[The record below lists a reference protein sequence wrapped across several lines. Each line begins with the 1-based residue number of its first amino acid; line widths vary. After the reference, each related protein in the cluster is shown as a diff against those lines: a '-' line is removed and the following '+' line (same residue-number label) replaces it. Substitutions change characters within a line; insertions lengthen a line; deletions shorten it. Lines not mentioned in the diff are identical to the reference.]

1 MFHWGK
7 FAGAG
12 LGYIL
17 GGVPGLLFGLVLGYL
32 ADKCVLALKQPKFA
46 RVDPADIAKLQ
57 KEFFVATFSVM
68 GHVAA
73 TALATGDDELTAL
86 NKVMARLNL
95 PPEAHDEAVKLYN
108 GSKGKDFDLNAVLL
122 PFLSACRQQ
131 PHLLEMF
138 IEIQL
143 FAAFDRGEINPTR
156 QQILLNVCRMLEMS
170 RADFDRI
177 FSTIRAEYHFSRD
190 KSTGNVVKMPN
201 TGNVVE
207 AYAILNLSPNASNDE
222 IKQAYRRLT
231 SMHHPDKL
239 VAKGLPEEMLKIA
252 EDKTREI
259 RLAYDR
265 IRALRN
271 F

>member
-17 GGVPGLLFGLVLGYL
+17 GGIPGMLLGVVAGFIV
-32 ADKCVLALKQPKFA
+32 DKSVLALKQPHFA
-46 RVDPADIAKLQ
+46 RVDPADIARLQ

-68 GHVAA
+68 GHVSAA
-73 TALATGDDELTAL
+73 GSATNDDELRSL
-86 NKVMARLNL
+86 NKVIARLNL
-95 PPEAHDEAVKLYN
+95 PSDVYDEAVKLYSQ
-108 GSKGKDFDLNAVLL
+108 SKSADFNLNEVLL

-138 IEIQL
+138 MEIQL
-143 FAAFDRGEINPTR
+143 FAAYEGGELHPTR
-156 QQILLNVCRMLEMS
+156 QQMLLNICRMLEMS

-190 KSTGNVVKMPN
+190 KKTGKVVSMPDN
-201 TGNVVE
+201 SNIAQ
-207 AYAILNLSPNASNDE
+207 AYAILNLSPNASNEE

-265 IRALRN
+265 IREVRN

>member
-1 MFHWGK
+1 VFHWGK

-12 LGYIL
+12 MGYIL
-17 GGVPGLLFGLVLGYL
+17 GGMPGIAFGLALGFL
-32 ADKCVLALKQPKFA
+32 VDKSVLALKQPQFA
-46 RVDPADIAKLQ
+46 RVDPAEISQLQ
-57 KEFFVATFSVM
+57 KEFFVATFAVM
-68 GHVAA
+68 GHVSAAA
-73 TALATGDDELTAL
+73 TAGGNDEMQAL
-86 NKVMARLNL
+86 DKVMARLNM
-95 PPEAHDEAVKLYN
+95 PADVYDEAVALYN
-108 GSKGKDFDLNAVLL
+108 QGTSPDFNLNEVLL
-122 PFLSACRQQ
+122 TFLGACRQQ

-138 IEIQL
+138 MEIQL
-143 FAAFDRGEINPTR
+143 FAAYNGANLNPTR
-156 QQILLNVCRMLEMS
+156 QQILLNICRMLEMS
-170 RADFDRI
+170 RTDFDRI

-190 KSTGNVVKMPN
+190 KRTGKVVNMVDSRNVD
-201 TGNVVE
+201 E

-265 IRALRN
+265 IRELRN